1 MRGISLIKKSVAPCL
16 LLAVFAL
23 GSRAAYAYHDT
34 LPPHAPVPGSRYG
47 YDPSVMQPRQERR
60 SFQGSGEQFYG
71 NWRAYTAGRTRLT
84 ARWGTATVTP
94 APTCCASAET
104 VILHDDLPPDHEVL
118 RPPAALR

>member
-71 NWRAYTAGRTRLT
+71 NWRAYGWTNPSDRSMGYSNGNTGTNMLCVGRDCNF
-84 ARWGTATVTP
+84 AR
-94 APTCCASAET
+94 
-104 VILHDDLPPDHEVL
+104 
-118 RPPAALR
+118 